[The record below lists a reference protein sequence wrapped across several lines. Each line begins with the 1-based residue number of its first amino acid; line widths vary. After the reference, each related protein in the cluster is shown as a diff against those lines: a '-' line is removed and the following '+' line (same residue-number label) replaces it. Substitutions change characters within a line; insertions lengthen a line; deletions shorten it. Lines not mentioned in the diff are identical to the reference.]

1 MAFKDL
7 SLMSVRK
14 KNIVLFYPHISKTAL
29 KSLKKTLS
37 TRWIGQGPMVDK
49 FEKKLSKDFANN
61 LPVISTGSGTDALHL
76 SYLLANI
83 KKDDEVVFYVAGKKN
98 KSQNFIAFS
107 HIKSVETPNELLID
121 PDKNKYVLEKY
132 LLFENITL
140 LKTPIHIKAIINQLE
155 FIKNK
160 TNFGVYLMG
169 GVSKITENDF
179 NLIKK

>member
-1 MAFKDL
+1 MKNYYCLGTSDSTNENAIDILKRRIDEKKYPLYKKTPFLNDI
-7 SLMSVRK
+7 K
-14 KNIVLFYPHISKTAL
+14 KN
-29 KSLKKTLS
+29 
-37 TRWIGQGPMVDK
+37 
-49 FEKKLSKDFANN
+49 
-61 LPVISTGSGTDALHL
+61 
-76 SYLLANI
+76 
-83 KKDDEVVFYVAGKKN
+83 DEVVFYVAGRKN

-107 HIKSVETPNELLID
+107 VIQSVEIPNETLID

-132 LLFENITL
+132 LLFENISL

-169 GVSKITENDF
+169 GVSKITANDF

>member
-1 MAFKDL
+1 MKNYYCLGTSDTTTENAIDILKRRL
-7 SLMSVRK
+7 HEK
-14 KNIVLFYPHISKTAL
+14 KNPLY
-29 KSLKKTLS
+29 KKTPFL
-37 TRWIGQGPMVDK
+37 
-49 FEKKLSKDFANN
+49 KD
-61 LPVISTGSGTDALHL
+61 
-76 SYLLANI
+76 I

-107 HIKSVETPNELLID
+107 HIKLVETPNELLID

-179 NLIKK
+179 N

>member
-1 MAFKDL
+1 MKNYYCLGTSDSTTENAIDILKRRLDE
-7 SLMSVRK
+7 K
-14 KNIVLFYPHISKTAL
+14 KYPL
-29 KSLKKTLS
+29 YKKTPFL
-37 TRWIGQGPMVDK
+37 
-49 FEKKLSKDFANN
+49 KD
-61 LPVISTGSGTDALHL
+61 
-76 SYLLANI
+76 I

-160 TNFGVYLMG
+160 TNISL
-169 GVSKITENDF
+169 SF
-179 NLIKK
+179 NI

>member
-1 MAFKDL
+1 MKNYYCLGTSDTTTENAIDILKRRLDE
-7 SLMSVRK
+7 K
-14 KNIVLFYPHISKTAL
+14 KYPL
-29 KSLKKTLS
+29 YKKTPFL
-37 TRWIGQGPMVDK
+37 
-49 FEKKLSKDFANN
+49 KD
-61 LPVISTGSGTDALHL
+61 
-76 SYLLANI
+76 I

-107 HIKSVETPNELLID
+107 HINSVETPNELLID

-179 NLIKK
+179 NLIKKQLLLIGRLFGIKSSKFLYNKNLLGKQF

>member
-1 MAFKDL
+1 MKNYYCLGTSDSTTENAIDILKRRIDEKKYPLYKKTPFLNDI
-7 SLMSVRK
+7 K
-14 KNIVLFYPHISKTAL
+14 KN
-29 KSLKKTLS
+29 
-37 TRWIGQGPMVDK
+37 
-49 FEKKLSKDFANN
+49 
-61 LPVISTGSGTDALHL
+61 
-76 SYLLANI
+76 
-83 KKDDEVVFYVAGKKN
+83 DEVVFYVAGRKN

-107 HIKSVETPNELLID
+107 VIQSVEIPNETLID

-169 GVSKITENDF
+169 GVSKITEGDF

>member
-1 MAFKDL
+1 MKNYYCLGTSDSTNENAIDILKRRIDEKKYPLYKKTPFLNDI
-7 SLMSVRK
+7 K
-14 KNIVLFYPHISKTAL
+14 KN
-29 KSLKKTLS
+29 
-37 TRWIGQGPMVDK
+37 
-49 FEKKLSKDFANN
+49 
-61 LPVISTGSGTDALHL
+61 
-76 SYLLANI
+76 
-83 KKDDEVVFYVAGKKN
+83 DEVVFYVAGRKN
-98 KSQNFIAFS
+98 KSQNFIAYS
-107 HIKSVETPNELLID
+107 VIQSVEIPNETLVD

-169 GVSKITENDF
+169 GVSRITENDF

>member
-1 MAFKDL
+1 MKNYYCLGTSDSTTENAIDILKRRLDE
-7 SLMSVRK
+7 K
-14 KNIVLFYPHISKTAL
+14 KYPL
-29 KSLKKTLS
+29 YKKTPFL
-37 TRWIGQGPMVDK
+37 
-49 FEKKLSKDFANN
+49 KD
-61 LPVISTGSGTDALHL
+61 
-76 SYLLANI
+76 I

-107 HIKSVETPNELLID
+107 HIKSVETPNESLID

>member
-1 MAFKDL
+1 MNNYYCLGTSDSTTENAIDILKRRIDEKKYPLYKKTPFLNDI
-7 SLMSVRK
+7 K
-14 KNIVLFYPHISKTAL
+14 KN
-29 KSLKKTLS
+29 
-37 TRWIGQGPMVDK
+37 
-49 FEKKLSKDFANN
+49 
-61 LPVISTGSGTDALHL
+61 
-76 SYLLANI
+76 
-83 KKDDEVVFYVAGKKN
+83 DEVVFYVAGRKN
-98 KSQNFIAFS
+98 KSQNFIAYS
-107 HIKSVETPNELLID
+107 VIQSVEIPNETLVD

-169 GVSKITENDF
+169 GVSRITENDF

>member
-1 MAFKDL
+1 MKNYYCLGTSDSTNENAIDILKRRIDEKKYPLYKKTPFLNDI
-7 SLMSVRK
+7 K
-14 KNIVLFYPHISKTAL
+14 KN
-29 KSLKKTLS
+29 
-37 TRWIGQGPMVDK
+37 
-49 FEKKLSKDFANN
+49 
-61 LPVISTGSGTDALHL
+61 
-76 SYLLANI
+76 
-83 KKDDEVVFYVAGKKN
+83 DEVVFYVAGRKN

-107 HIKSVETPNELLID
+107 VIQSVEIPNETLID

-132 LLFENITL
+132 LLFENISL

-169 GVSKITENDF
+169 GVSKITEGDF

>member
-1 MAFKDL
+1 MKNYYCLGTSDSTNENAIDILKRRIDE
-7 SLMSVRK
+7 K
-14 KNIVLFYPHISKTAL
+14 KYPL
-29 KSLKKTLS
+29 YKKTPFLN
-37 TRWIGQGPMVDK
+37 D
-49 FEKKLSKDFANN
+49 
-61 LPVISTGSGTDALHL
+61 
-76 SYLLANI
+76 I
-83 KKDDEVVFYVAGKKN
+83 KKDDEVVFYVAGRKN

-107 HIKSVETPNELLID
+107 VIQSVEIPNETLID

-132 LLFENITL
+132 LLFENISL

-169 GVSKITENDF
+169 GVSKITVNDF